1 MVNISSI
8 FILCILIHFNSYVG
22 LTCGTSV
29 KILSSYFVVQMAY
42 RTEASF
48 DRWFFLNIFFCVC
61 WNFVNVNI
69 FSYVVKFRVL
79 TKTVIT
85 SFDRSQV
92 FSCVVYD
99 GTATMKV
106 VVWNKDLVDLFYPKC
121 EVTSYY

>member
-1 MVNISSI
+1 
-8 FILCILIHFNSYVG
+8 
-22 LTCGTSV
+22 
-29 KILSSYFVVQMAY
+29 
-42 RTEASF
+42 
-48 DRWFFLNIFFCVC
+48 
-61 WNFVNVNI
+61 VNVNI